1 MIDIFQYVT
10 LEQLAF
16 AGIVLSIIGITAGI
30 IISTQPANLKP
41 AGDKDPEDNN
51 NESKS

>member
-16 AGIVLSIIGITAGI
+16 AGIALSIIGVTAGI
-30 IISTQPANLKP
+30 IISTQSTNSHPV
-41 AGDKDPEDNN
+41 EDDNSA
-51 NESKS
+51 ESKNENKS

>member
-16 AGIVLSIIGITAGI
+16 VGIVSSIVGITAGI
-30 IISTQPANLKP
+30 IISTRPANLKP
-41 AGDKDPEDNN
+41 AEDKNSSN
-51 NESKS
+51 SKDEANS

>member
-16 AGIVLSIIGITAGI
+16 VGIVSSIVGITAGI
-30 IISTQPANLKP
+30 IISTRPANLKP
-41 AGDKDPEDNN
+41 SKDK
-51 NESKS
+51 KSAENKDEANS